1 MNEIKAVIFDMDGVI
16 VESEYRN
23 FLAKLEV
30 LKPYNV
36 SFDYDY
42 YSKFPGNSNLIVW
55 QQIIKDFSLDLSA
68 DYMHKIDLEKR
79 EELIKK
85 EGHKQVKGAIDLVKR
100 LSKKYILALAS
111 GSPEKIILD
120 TVKYFD
126 IEKYFKFI
134 ISGENIK
141 RCKPAPDIFLIT
153 AKNLGVA
160 PKNCAVI
167 EDSHNGVLAAKSANM
182 YCIGFENKNSGE
194 QDLTAADIIV
204 NDHEKNPL

>member
-68 DYMHKIDLEKR
+68 EYMHKIDLEKR

-100 LSKKYILALAS
+100 LSEKYILALAS